1 MIGHTNSNA
10 ASARIPRLTLRAT
23 RGLMVTELKKDMIQ
37 SVSHGMLTEGLVAI
51 GAGWKR
57 IPLPRN
63 DKDTARQ

>member
-23 RGLMVTELKKDMIQ
+23 RGLMVTELKKDMVQ
-37 SVSHGMLTEGLVAI
+37 NVSHGKLTEGLVAI